1 MKNQKNYNNYFRQC
15 IDMPDLFKEILPS
28 ILQTKKSVFRD
39 DLDFKEYKPFIVN
52 RALSY
57 HMDCV
62 LYVNEMNLH
71 PEIDVDMQY
80 SYLLN
85 TIRPMKRKF
94 QPWQKSEV
102 DKDIECV
109 KQYFG
114 YSNEKAKEA
123 LRILNDEQIADIKIK
138 TAKGGVNK

>member
-1 MKNQKNYNNYFRQC
+1 
-15 IDMPDLFKEILPS
+15 MPDLFKEILPS
-28 ILQTKKSVFRD
+28 ILEKKKSVFQD
-39 DLDFKEYKPFIVN
+39 EYDYKDYKPFVVN

-57 HMDCV
+57 HMDCI
-62 LYVNEMNLH
+62 LYANEMNIH
-71 PEIDVDMQY
+71 TGIDSDMQY

-109 KQYFG
+109 KEYFG

-123 LRILNDEQIADIKIK
+123 LRILTTEQIEEIKNIVE
-138 TAKGGVNK
+138 KGGVKK

>member
-1 MKNQKNYNNYFRQC
+1 
-15 IDMPDLFKEILPS
+15 MPDLFKEIIPS
-28 ILQTKKSVFRD
+28 ILQTKKSPFETEED
-39 DLDFKEYKPFIVN
+39 YKDYLPFIVN
-52 RALSY
+52 RGLSL
-57 HMDCV
+57 HFDCV
-62 LYVNEMNLH
+62 LYANQMNLY
-71 PEIDVDMQY
+71 PFVDKDMQF

-102 DKDIECV
+102 DKDLECV

-123 LRILNDEQIADIKIK
+123 LRILNDEQIAEIKAK
-138 TAKGGVNK
+138 TTKGGVTK

>member
-1 MKNQKNYNNYFRQC
+1 
-15 IDMPDLFKEILPS
+15 MPDLFKEIVPS
-28 ILQTKKSVFRD
+28 ILEKKKSVFRD
-39 DLDFKEYKPFIVN
+39 ELDYKDYKSFLIN

-62 LYVNEMNLH
+62 LYVNEMNINNSL
-71 PEIDVDMQY
+71 DVDMQY
-80 SYLLN
+80 QYLLN

-94 QPWQKSEV
+94 QAWQKSEV
-102 DKDIECV
+102 DRDIECV

-123 LRILNDEQIADIKIK
+123 LRILTDEQVAEIKAK
-138 TAKGGVNK
+138 TTKGGVNK